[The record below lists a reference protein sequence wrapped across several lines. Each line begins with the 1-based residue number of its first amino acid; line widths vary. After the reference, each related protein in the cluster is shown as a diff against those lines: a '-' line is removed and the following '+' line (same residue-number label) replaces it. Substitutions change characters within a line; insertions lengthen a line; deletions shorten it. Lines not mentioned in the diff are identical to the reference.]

1 MSSTLAERLE
11 VLAGAYAARGYD
23 VRPNLLPGAT
33 VAELD
38 AVESALGVV
47 LPASYRQLYEWSA
60 GVVDSSGTLPCLRF
74 RDEALLPLARVVEER
89 ELLLEN
95 YGWFEDVDG
104 RSVAPLAFY
113 QGSILVVACGPQ
125 RMTSA
130 VPHPVISYFQ
140 GIDVYYDSIEAMVET
155 TIAWVSHPDWRPYE
169 AAPNEMETWRRCN
182 VAVSF

>member
-11 VLAGAYAARGYD
+11 VLADAYAAHGYD

-33 VAELD
+33 AAELD

-47 LPASYRQLYEWSA
+47 LPASYRALYGWSA
-60 GVVDSSGTLPCLRF
+60 GVVDSSGTTPCLRF
-74 RDEALLPLARVVEER
+74 RDEALLPLARVVAER
-89 ELLLEN
+89 ELLLDT

-104 RSVAPLAFY
+104 RTVAPLAFY
-113 QGSILVVACGPQ
+113 QGSILVVACRPQ
-125 RMTSA
+125 QMTSS
-130 VPHPVISYFQ
+130 VPHPVISFFQ

-155 TIAWVSHPDWRPYE
+155 TISWVAQPGWRPYE
-169 AAPNEMETWRRCN
+169 AAPNEMEIWRRRN

>member
-11 VLAGAYAARGYD
+11 VLADAYAAHGYD

-33 VAELD
+33 VSELD

-47 LPASYRQLYEWSA
+47 LPASYRELYGWSA

-89 ELLLEN
+89 ELLLQT

-104 RSVAPLAFY
+104 RTVVPFAWF
-113 QGSILVVACGPQ
+113 QGSTLVVACGPQ
-125 RMTSA
+125 RLTSA

-140 GIDVYYDSIEAMVET
+140 AIDVYYDSIGAMVET
-155 TIAWVSHPDWRPYE
+155 TIAWVSQAAWAPYE
-169 AAPNEMETWRRCN
+169 TTPNEMEIWRRYN
-182 VAVSF
+182 VAVEF